1 MYKIFLNNTDKLK
14 LYALRVKS
22 TLYLECILLFGP
34 ESFCLLFY
42 TKSTRSKVYGTAI
55 LPCFI

>member
-42 TKSTRSKVYGTAI
+42 AKSTRSKVYGTAS